1 MKTDKGLK
9 SIISI
14 IASEEQSNQA
24 LVVALAAAPALL
36 PPPPLLMLLLPLF
49 RLNPLEQQLLQS
61 QRHSLLLL
69 LSLIASFAIEII
81 HLSPMAGVV
90 WS

>member
-36 PPPPLLMLLLPLF
+36 PPPPSANATTASISAQPT
-49 RLNPLEQQLLQS
+49 RATVTT
-61 QRHSLLLL
+61 
-69 LSLIASFAIEII
+69 IAAAFPATSIKFNSI
-81 HLSPMAGVV
+81 LCN
-90 WS
+90 